1 MKKLIQALCLLFCF
15 AAAAGIGASQQQPD
29 FKKDNFYLG
38 QNQQLEIEI
47 HVWGEVNTPGVYRVP
62 DGSTILDVI
71 SKAGGPTQYAAL
83 GRVKISHAIG
93 QTPRTEKVNLD
104 MYLNKERAAS
114 LIVMRPGDAVMVP
127 RNARF
132 FWKDAISFVADLAV
146 IANVYYLIS
155 RNR

>member
-1 MKKLIQALCLLFCF
+1 MVSL
-15 AAAAGIGASQQQPD
+15 AAAAGIGLSQSQPD

-62 DGSTILDVI
+62 DGSTVLDVI
-71 SKAGGPTQYAAL
+71 SRAGGPTEYAAL
-83 GRVKISHAIG
+83 GRVKISHAMG
-93 QTPRTEKVNLD
+93 QLPRTEKVNLD
-104 MYLNKERAAS
+104 RYLNKERADS
-114 LIVMRPGDAVMVP
+114 LLVMRPGDAVMVP

>member
-1 MKKLIQALCLLFCF
+1 MKKIVPAFYLILSLAF
-15 AAAAGIGASQQQPD
+15 AAAIGTSQQQPD

-62 DGSTILDVI
+62 DGSTVLDVI
-71 SKAGGPTQYAAL
+71 SKAGGPTEYAAL
-83 GRVKISHAIG
+83 GRVKVSHTLG
-93 QTPRTEKVNLD
+93 QVPRTVKVNLNK
-104 MYLNKERAAS
+104 YLNKDRADS
-114 LIVMRPGDAVMVP
+114 LMVMRPGDAVMVP

-132 FWKDAISFVADLAV
+132 FWKDAISFIADIVV

>member
-1 MKKLIQALCLLFCF
+1 MKISHQILSLLFSFAF
-15 AAAAGIGASQQQPD
+15 AASNGISQQQPD

-62 DGSTILDVI
+62 DGSTVLDVI

-83 GRVKISHAIG
+83 GRVKISHALG
-93 QTPRTEKVNLD
+93 QMPRTEKINLD
-104 MYLNKERAAS
+104 KYLNKERADS

-132 FWKDAISFVADLAV
+132 FWKDAISFVADMAV

>member
-1 MKKLIQALCLLFCF
+1 MKKIIWPVFLLCSFALTASTGL
-15 AAAAGIGASQQQPD
+15 SQQQPD

-62 DGSTILDVI
+62 DGSTVLDVI
-71 SKAGGPTQYAAL
+71 SKAGGPTEYAAL
-83 GRVKISHAIG
+83 GRVKISHALG
-93 QTPRTEKVNLD
+93 QMPRTEKINLD
-104 MYLNKERAAS
+104 NYLNKDRADS
-114 LIVMRPGDAVMVP
+114 LMVMRPGDAVMVP

>member
-1 MKKLIQALCLLFCF
+1 MKKLFPVFYLLFCLAL
-15 AAAAGIGASQQQPD
+15 AANIGISQQQPD

-62 DGSTILDVI
+62 DGSTVLDVI
-71 SKAGGPTQYAAL
+71 SRAGGPTQYAAL
-83 GRVKISHAIG
+83 GRVKISHVLG
-93 QTPRTEKVNLD
+93 QVPRTEKVNLD
-104 MYLNKERAAS
+104 RYLNKDKAET
-114 LIVMRPGDAVMVP
+114 LIVMLPGDAVMVP

-132 FWKDAISFVADLAV
+132 FWKDAISFVADMAV

>member
-1 MKKLIQALCLLFCF
+1 MKKIFQILCLLFSVAF
-15 AAAAGIGASQQQPD
+15 SAGIGISQQQPD

-62 DGSTILDVI
+62 DGSTVLDVI
-71 SKAGGPTQYAAL
+71 SKAGGPTEYAAL
-83 GRVKISHAIG
+83 GRVKISHALG
-93 QTPRTEKVNLD
+93 HAPRTEKVNLD
-104 MYLNKERAAS
+104 KYLNKDRADS
-114 LIVMRPGDAVMVP
+114 LMVMRPGDAVMVP
-127 RNARF
+127 RNTRL

>member
-1 MKKLIQALCLLFCF
+1 MKTLLRSLYLILSF
-15 AAAAGIGASQQQPD
+15 AVTAGIGISQQQPD

-62 DGSTILDVI
+62 DGSTVLDVI

-83 GRVKISHAIG
+83 GRVKISHALG
-93 QTPRTEKVNLD
+93 QMPRTQKINLD
-104 MYLNKERAAS
+104 KYLNKERADS
-114 LIVMRPGDAVMVP
+114 LVVMRPGDAVMVP